1 MENVPSNI
9 SDFSNPES
17 TYTAFHR
24 EHPDQQA
31 NFNRKMNET
40 AAEFYELAF
49 SVHMARQVA
58 LHIQVLPIFTP
69 APAPAPIAAVGA
81 TAATAPNPGLVAPT
95 SIPNTNY
102 PPVTT
107 SYSVPMASMQNFAP
121 IAHPQAPA
129 ATSVPQPYVMA
140 PAQAQADTIAP
151 TVSATVPTPITP
163 QYTHEQAEAER
174 EWVSVGGQWQEA
186 FKRLSMLEI
195 QYRSAEA
202 PQLIAAGVRPD
213 PSKLLSHDGSQQK

>member
-1 MENVPSNI
+1 MFGQRAPIQIPTQPPS
-9 SDFSNPES
+9 
-17 TYTAFHR
+17 
-24 EHPDQQA
+24 QA
-31 NFNRKMNET
+31 
-40 AAEFYELAF
+40 
-49 SVHMARQVA
+49 
-58 LHIQVLPIFTP
+58 P
-69 APAPAPIAAVGA
+69 APAPAPIPAVGA

-129 ATSVPQPYVMA
+129 ATSVPQPHVMA
-140 PAQAQADTIAP
+140 PAQAQADTMAP

>member
-1 MENVPSNI
+1 MVTPNLKDGNLENVPSNI

-17 TYTAFHR
+17 TAFHR
-24 EHPDQQA
+24 AHPDQQA

-49 SVHMARQVA
+49 SVHMPQCKTLLR
-58 LHIQVLPIFTP
+58 LL
-69 APAPAPIAAVGA
+69 
-81 TAATAPNPGLVAPT
+81 
-95 SIPNTNY
+95 IPKL
-102 PPVTT
+102 
-107 SYSVPMASMQNFAP
+107 
-121 IAHPQAPA
+121 
-129 ATSVPQPYVMA
+129 QPYVTA
-140 PAQAQADTIAP
+140 PAQAQAQAQAQAHTINP